1 MKLGEKYRELKAKQR
16 TLKMMK
22 QISHKNVVD
31 ALAQFL
37 YSNSLINDDQE
48 IKNIELLPTT
58 TGVHEMEIT
67 YVKVKKEV
75 YKTKANG
82 KAGS

>member
-1 MKLGEKYRELKAKQR
+1 MKLGEKYKELKAKQR
-16 TLKMMK
+16 TMTVVRE
-22 QISHKNVVD
+22 ISHQNVVD
-31 ALAQFL
+31 AISQFL

-48 IKNIELLPTT
+48 IKDIYFANIEAKIIP
-58 TGVHEMEIT
+58 MKIT

-82 KAGS
+82 KAG

>member
-1 MKLGEKYRELKAKQR
+1 MKLGEKYVALKNKTRTMTITKDISKQNI
-16 TLKMMK
+16 T
-22 QISHKNVVD
+22 D

-48 IKNIELLPTT
+48 VRNIELLPSADSL
-58 TGVHEMEIT
+58 MKLKIT